1 MTDSTSTAA
10 PSAFGYLESRG
21 MQWLVIGFAP
31 QPMTFLAGFDTRRE
45 ANEFLRNEYRGE
57 TFDYFAIVKARDL
70 LAAP

>member
-1 MTDSTSTAA
+1 M
-10 PSAFGYLESRG
+10 
-21 MQWLVIGFAP
+21 IGFAP

-45 ANEFLRNEYRGE
+45 ANDFLRNEYRGE